1 MTKLQ
6 VYNILKVSLVAVLF
20 MFAFELLFSFDS
32 ITDAISNYIASMHGF
47 VLYLII
53 YLIMVIQV
61 CLIPIPVYVVVNACI
76 LIDSM
81 NLSLTSTDGWIFI
94 LVTMLAY
101 MTGVAL
107 AYLLGRKFGSKAV
120 KWCAGSEEDY
130 QKWVNVFN
138 NKGKWYYA
146 LTVLL
151 PIFPDDILCIVAGGV
166 KMDFTFFMIVNLICR
181 FLGLITMIY
190 SLGFAQSLNDGGFP
204 WTLLAWG
211 VALVLNVIA
220 LIVMKIMLKRKQA

>member
-1 MTKLQ
+1 M
-6 VYNILKVSLVAVLF
+6 NI
-20 MFAFELLFSFDS
+20 
-32 ITDAISNYIASMHGF
+32 
-47 VLYLII
+47 
-53 YLIMVIQV
+53 
-61 CLIPIPVYVVVNACI
+61 
-76 LIDSM
+76 
-81 NLSLTSTDGWIFI
+81 
-94 LVTMLAY
+94 
-101 MTGVAL
+101 
-107 AYLLGRKFGSKAV
+107 
-120 KWCAGSEEDY
+120 
-130 QKWVNVFN
+130 
-138 NKGKWYYA
+138 
-146 LTVLL
+146 TVLL